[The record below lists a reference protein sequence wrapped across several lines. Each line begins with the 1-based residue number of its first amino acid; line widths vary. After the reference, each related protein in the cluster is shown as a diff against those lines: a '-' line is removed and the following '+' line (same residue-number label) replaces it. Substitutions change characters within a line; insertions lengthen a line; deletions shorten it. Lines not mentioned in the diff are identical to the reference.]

1 MSSHMFR
8 LEELPLQPWKNGGG
22 TTREIASFP
31 ERENPGDFDWRI
43 SIANIAASGPFSR
56 YPGIDRSIALIAGEG
71 IVMTAASAD
80 WTHPLDVPCEPY
92 CFRGEDDCVAT
103 LLGQRSR
110 DFNVM
115 TRRGRYRHE
124 LTRITENFSARA
136 DNGAIFVVA
145 GRWRDEKGADWF
157 PGQGLWWQNTRP
169 VTTLRA
175 VGAAV
180 ALSVTIETEEA

>member
-1 MSSHMFR
+1 MPSHMFR

-22 TTREIASFP
+22 TTREIASS
-31 ERENPGDFDWRI
+31 PGSDGAGHFDWRI
-43 SIANIAASGPFSR
+43 SIANIAASGPFSA
-56 YPGIDRSIALIAGEG
+56 YPGIDRSIALLAGEG
-71 IVMTAASAD
+71 VVMTAAAAG
-80 WTHPLDVPCEPY
+80 WTHRLDTLCEPFR
-92 CFRGEDDCVAT
+92 FRGEDDCVAT
-103 LLGQRSR
+103 LLGLRSR

-115 TRRGRYRHE
+115 TRRGRYRHH
-124 LTRITENFSARA
+124 LTRVTEILSAQA
-136 DNGAIFVVA
+136 DNGAFFVVT
-145 GRWRDEKGADWF
+145 GRWRDEKGADWL